1 MPRQEIYMGNTTFS
15 GAVRSQNNFQVV
27 SKNTTSGLISDR
39 TKAGGLRDTRRYYL
53 EEYFYQLPKLN
64 SYLTASETKDFGSIA
79 DGNEEAEEVTVTGA
93 ALGDFAVAS
102 IGVDATDLVVTAEVT
117 AANTVTVVVL
127 NNTGGAI
134 DLASATLTV
143 RVQKAGTVGFD
154 GNRNFEVLGTNM
166 TSALATRN
174 SDRAGII
181 LTTAGADE
189 DQAILAPHLDS
200 GLTAWTG
207 TLWGTENQVS
217 WECSLNTNAIDNQKL
232 WAGLKLTND
241 QLIATDAN
249 QAFFKF
255 QTDATNS
262 EAFDDYTLLHFVH
275 SIGGTDYIS
284 ALPITVAANTNY
296 HLKIEFDSA
305 RKMSIFVNGQQYNI
319 TSTSGSTGG
328 TAVTTGTTKSAAMTD
343 DIDLIPYIGIEAGA
357 AAAEAVDVHYQCIS
371 RLIFE

>member
-1 MPRQEIYMGNTTFS
+1 MANTTFS
-15 GAVRSQNNFQVV
+15 GAVRSENNFQVV
-27 SKNTTSGLISDR
+27 SKNTTTGLIQDR
-39 TKAGGLRDTRRYYL
+39 TIHGGLKDTRRYYL
-53 EEYFYQLPKLN
+53 EEWFKQLPKLN
-64 SYLTASETKDFGSIA
+64 AVNIIDPDA
-79 DGNEEAEEVTVTGA
+79 D
-93 ALGDFAVAS
+93 D
-102 IGVDATDLVVTAEVT
+102 
-117 AANTVTVVVL
+117 
-127 NNTGGAI
+127 
-134 DLASATLTV
+134 ASALALHV
-143 RVQKAGTVGFD
+143 SANKD
-154 GNRNFEVLGTNM
+154 FEVLGTNM
-166 TSALATRN
+166 TSALSTRN
-174 SDRAGII
+174 STAAGIV
-181 LTTAGADE
+181 LTTAGADQ

-200 GLTAWTG
+200 NQTAWTG

-262 EAFDDYTLLHFVH
+262 EAFTDYTLLHFVH

-296 HLKIEFDSA
+296 HLKIEFDSD